1 MSAAEWYAHKSLGDG
16 VFWIQERFYESGN
29 RANIWLVRGSHQD
42 VVIDTGLGLRSLP
55 EYLQAKGL
63 LGDASESGRKN
74 PLLAIGTHVHFD
86 HSGGLHQFRQVAV
99 HEAEADALANG
110 DNFETVTWLYD
121 SEIVRAPT
129 PGWRASQ
136 YRVQAVKPTHILQEG
151 DVINLGDKQLT
162 VMHMPGHSRGSICLH
177 DKEHKMLF
185 SGDVAY
191 DGSMIDWLPYSR
203 ISDYVNTCERLL
215 ELVDGDLP
223 SDRRRSSHPQGRWK
237 SPPRKGAEPQCAPS
251 RPDCSVRAIT
261 VNQSPI
267 ATALPDRVNDVAH
280 HGSAPFPGGRLPPPL
295 GMTAPPPQ
303 PHHRNELAVD
313 KTKRKKRREL
323 TEEQK
328 QEIKEAFELFDTDK
342 DKEID
347 YHELKVAMRAL
358 GFDVKKADV
367 LKILKD
373 YDREGT
379 GKIAFDDFSEVVT
392 DWMLDRDP
400 QEEMIK
406 AFKLFDDDDSG
417 KISLRNLRRVARE
430 LDENMTDEELRAMI
444 DEFDND
450 GDGESKS
457 TTVIS
462 LKHDCQPLFNITSK
476 HVKISR
482 IDFIT
487 DSTTTWQKNC

>member
-74 PLLAIGTHVHFD
+74 PLLAVGTHVHFD
-86 HSGGLHQFRQVAV
+86 HSGGLHQFRQVGV
-99 HEAEADALANG
+99 HGAEADALANG

-121 SEIVRAPT
+121 SEIVKAPT

-185 SGDVAY
+185 SGDVVY

-215 ELVDGDLP
+215 ELVDGGLVERI
-223 SDRRRSSHPQGRWK
+223 SAIHQMRT
-237 SPPRKGAEPQCAPS
+237 
-251 RPDCSVRAIT
+251 VRAT
-261 VNQSPI
+261 FYGYNTETCHSKML
-267 ATALPDRVNDVAH
+267 T
-280 HGSAPFPGGRLPPPL
+280 
-295 GMTAPPPQ
+295 
-303 PHHRNELAVD
+303 ELAVD
-313 KTKRKKRREL
+313 KTKRKKRKEL

-373 YDREGT
+373 YDREGS
-379 GKIAFDDFSEVVT
+379 GKIAFDDFNEVVT

-430 LDENMTDEELRAMI
+430 LGENMTDEELRAMI

-450 GDGESKS
+450 GDGEINQEEFFSIM
-457 TTVIS
+457 TGDT
-462 LKHDCQPLFNITSK
+462 
-476 HVKISR
+476 
-482 IDFIT
+482 
-487 DSTTTWQKNC
+487 